1 MSIQNVKQVIL
12 VRKDLYKTNGKP
24 VGFAKLAVQ
33 VAHASLTAITNL
45 MYVETEELDN
55 IDTQVVYRE
64 LITNSNSPLNLWL
77 TGSQT
82 KICLAVNS
90 LEELNK
96 YFDLAQKAMLPCSYI
111 IDNGLTV
118 FNGIQTPTCIA
129 IGPSWSA
136 DIDEI
141 TSKLKLYN

>member
-1 MSIQNVKQVIL
+1 MSTKQVIL
-12 VRKDLYKTNGKP
+12 IRTDLKDFKGNKVPCGKLM
-24 VGFAKLAVQ
+24 AQ

-45 MYVETEELDN
+45 MYVESEELDN

-77 TGSQT
+77 TGAQT

-96 YFDLAQKAMLPCSYI
+96 YFDEYGFVKLPK
-111 IDNGLTV
+111 DTK
-118 FNGIQTPTCIA
+118 
-129 IGPSWSA
+129 
-136 DIDEI
+136 I
-141 TSKLKLYN
+141 TFSCNE

>member
-1 MSIQNVKQVIL
+1 MSTKQVIL
-12 VRKDLYKTNGKP
+12 IRTDLKDFKGNKVPCGKLM
-24 VGFAKLAVQ
+24 AQ

-141 TSKLKLYN
+141 TSKLRLYN